1 MSVRSVRQISY
12 LILLAAVL
20 VVTMQPAAGQDLKGF
35 SRPRTV
41 TKATTINSVQAN
53 KETLITG
60 NIIKANGDTIS
71 VCDFK
76 GTETVVV
83 LNPKTKIATHR
94 RGIFRGPETLDQ
106 TALMI
111 GLRVQVKGK
120 GNDQGQLNAKW
131 IKFHDSDL
139 RAMTEIET
147 RSIPIEAEQARQGE
161 QLEETDGV
169 ARTAFKNAKNAQ
181 DSADKAQASADRAQ
195 NSADV
200 AKADAAN
207 AQVRIGAIDDF
218 ETTETFTV
226 LFKSGSSSLS
236 PEAKARLDEFAAKAK
251 STRGFVIELSGFASS
266 EGAAQYNHQLSA
278 RRVEA
283 VMDYLIGVGNVPIRR
298 IVVPYSGGTMSP
310 VADNNTRAGRE
321 QNRRV
326 EVRMLVSK
334 GLAAH
339 ERVARTA
346 K

>member
-1 MSVRSVRQISY
+1 MSY
-12 LILLAAVL
+12 AILLGAVL
-20 VVTMQPAAGQDLKGF
+20 AVTIQPATGQDLKGF

-41 TKATTINSVQAN
+41 TKATTINSVPAN

-60 NIIKANGDTIS
+60 NVTKANGDTIS

-76 GTETVVV
+76 GNETVVV
-83 LNPKTKIATHR
+83 LSHKTKIATHR

-147 RSIPIEAEQARQGE
+147 RSIPIEAEQARLGE
-161 QLEETDGV
+161 QLEETDGI
-169 ARTAFKNAKNAQ
+169 AKTAFKNAKNAQ
-181 DSADKAQASADRAQ
+181 DSADKAQVSADRAQ
-195 NSADV
+195 NTADV
-200 AKADAAN
+200 AKTDAAN
-207 AQVRIGAIDDF
+207 AQIRIGAIDDF
-218 ETTETFTV
+218 ETTEAFTV
-226 LFKSGSSSLS
+226 LFKSGSSILS
-236 PEAKARLDEFAAKAK
+236 PEAKTRLDEFAAKANT
-251 STRGFVIELSGFASS
+251 TRGFVIELSGFASS
-266 EGAAQYNHQLSA
+266 EGGAQYNHQLSA

-283 VMDYLIGVGNVPIRR
+283 VMDYLIGVGHVPNRR

-310 VADNNTRAGRE
+310 VADNGTRAGRE

-326 EVRMLVSK
+326 EVKMLVSK

-339 ERVARTA
+339 ERVAKTP